1 MSWLI
6 RNRDAIF
13 LAIMVIAFLAM
24 SHSAYLDELSAE
36 EWYIRDVCSGIHP
49 DYLGLEVQCER

>member
-1 MSWLI
+1 MHWVI

-13 LAIMVIAFLAM
+13 LAIMALAFLAV

-36 EWYIRDVCSGIHP
+36 EWYINDVCSGIHP
-49 DYLGLEVQCER
+49 DYLGLEVKCE

>member
-1 MSWLI
+1 
-6 RNRDAIF
+6 
-13 LAIMVIAFLAM
+13 MVIAFLAM

>member
-1 MSWLI
+1 MNWLI

-13 LAIMVIAFLAM
+13 LAIMALAFLAV
-24 SHSAYLDELSAE
+24 SHSAYLDELNAE

-49 DYLGLEVQCER
+49 DYLGLEVMCE